1 MNSDTY
7 ILPREGQFGN
17 AKVEEGGV
25 AVSLVALADSQRASD
40 FGKKEIDRAE
50 QTSQR
55 NSEFGRINSLNH
67 RERE

>member
-17 AKVEEGGV
+17 AKVEEGGCGFPG
-25 AVSLVALADSQRASD
+25 SPGGFSKG
-40 FGKKEIDRAE
+40 FG
-50 QTSQR
+50 
-55 NSEFGRINSLNH
+55 FPLNH

>member
-40 FGKKEIDRAE
+40 FRSTIASESNGWHGERSEPCHPLLERA
-50 QTSQR
+50 TS
-55 NSEFGRINSLNH
+55 
-67 RERE
+67 

>member
-1 MNSDTY
+1 M
-7 ILPREGQFGN
+7 
-17 AKVEEGGV
+17 EEGGV